1 MKKNIG
7 PLDAGLGK
15 NMAKTW
21 LQLQVVSSVLS
32 KN

>member
-1 MKKNIG
+1 MMKKNIG

-15 NMAKTW
+15 NMAKSW
-21 LQLQVVSSVLS
+21 LQVIISVLS